1 VAKPKE
7 FTIVIEPDGRIILD
21 VGGMQETSYK
31 RILEYLEETVGPV
44 RLVEVSPSDPP
55 QRHLQPVHEDEDA
68 QERRELRIDQG
79 TGG

>member
-44 RLVEVSPSDPP
+44 RLVDVSPSDPP
-55 QRHLQPVHEDEDA
+55 QRHLQAVHEDEEETR
-68 QERRELRIDQG
+68 QLRLEQG
-79 TGG
+79 QGQGG